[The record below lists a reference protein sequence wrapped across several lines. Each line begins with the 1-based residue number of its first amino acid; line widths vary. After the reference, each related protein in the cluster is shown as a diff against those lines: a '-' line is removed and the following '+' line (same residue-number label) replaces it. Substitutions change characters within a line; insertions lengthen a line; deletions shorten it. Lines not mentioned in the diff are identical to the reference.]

1 MGFSGEKRGG
11 IAGTLAA
18 VDLGSSS
25 FRLLRGQWQQGR
37 FRETCDRSRHVGLAR
52 CVDAAGQVTPAG
64 REQVAAAL
72 AKLRPYVADL
82 PPARVAVAGTAS
94 LRGLDDGAGFCRF
107 VEQELGFPVRV
118 IDGAEEARLTF
129 AGVVGGTAA
138 AAPQGRHRVLDLGG
152 ASTEL
157 AEGAGGW
164 PERTLSVPLGCATL
178 GSLAPAAGG
187 DLEALRRQ
195 VQQRLPEEL
204 SAFRAAGGGEL
215 LAAPGIVGSMARLAG
230 TPGRLDAAGLRRLGQ
245 LLTARG
251 GAPPLPD
258 GVPAHHAAL
267 LPGAWAILG
276 VLMEALAASAVIEA
290 GAGLRHGLVQE
301 LIRRWPAAG

>member
-11 IAGTLAA
+11 VAGALAA

-25 FRLLRGQWQQGR
+25 FRLLRGQWQHGR
-37 FRETCDRSRHVGLAR
+37 FRETCDCSRHVGLAR
-52 CVDAAGQVTPAG
+52 CVDAAGQVTPDG

-72 AKLRPYVADL
+72 AELRPYVADL
-82 PPARVAVAGTAS
+82 PSARVAVAGTAS
-94 LRGLDDGAGFCRF
+94 LRSLDNGADFCRF
-107 VEQELGFPVRV
+107 IEQMLGFPVRV

-129 AGVVGGTAA
+129 AGAVGGTDAA
-138 AAPQGRHRVLDLGG
+138 AQQGRHRVLDLGG

-157 AEGAGGW
+157 AAGAGGR

-178 GSLAPAAGG
+178 GALAPADGA
-187 DLEALRRQ
+187 DLEALWRR
-195 VQQRLPEEL
+195 VQQRLPAEL
-204 SAFRAAGGGEL
+204 SAFRAADGGEV

-230 TPGRLDAAGLRRLGQ
+230 TPGRLDAAGLRRLGK
-245 LLTARG
+245 LLAARG
-251 GAPPLPD
+251 GATPLPD
-258 GVPAHHAAL
+258 GVPAHHATL

-276 VLMEALAASAVIEA
+276 VLMEALSASAVVEA

-301 LIRRWPAAG
+301 LVRRWPVAG